1 MANVENLEEQ
11 LITLEGEDGNS
22 YVCRILG
29 LFEFEEKQYALL
41 LNLGVPGK
49 EGEEEPSTVVMRFF
63 ARGGQAVFRIIEDDE
78 EFDRVINF
86 VRELAQEMDQEE
98 EEAQA

>member
-11 LITLEGEDGNS
+11 LITLEGEDGRS

-29 LFEFEEKQYALL
+29 LFEFDEKQYALL
-41 LNLGVPGK
+41 LNLGEPGK
-49 EGEEEPSTVVMRFF
+49 EGEEEPSTVVMKFF

-78 EFDRVINF
+78 EFDKVINF
-86 VRELAQEMDQEE
+86 VRELAQEMDSEP
-98 EEAQA
+98 EA